1 MFRRTV
7 AAIVLAA
14 AASITVPTAFAAA
27 APLSA
32 TGNSIRIVKIHYRQ
46 TGTNL
51 NTEYIVFKN
60 VTRHTI
66 NIHDWTIVSSPATDN
81 QSYTFRKTY
90 VGAGR
95 SLTLYTG
102 SGTNSRGKRYWRASG
117 PRWNNDG
124 DTAVLHNG
132 SGTVRDRCTY
142 AGGGT
147 TAYC

>member
-1 MFRRTV
+1 VFRRTI
-7 AAIVLAA
+7 AALVLTA
-14 AASITVPTAFAAA
+14 AASITLPSAIPAALGA
-27 APLSA
+27 GGSP
-32 TGNSIRIVKIHYRQ
+32 IRIVKIHYRQ

-66 NIHDWTIVSSPATDN
+66 NIHGWRIVSSPATDN

-90 VGAGR
+90 VTPGR
-95 SLTLYTG
+95 TVTLFTG
-102 SGTNSRGKRYWRASG
+102 SGTSSRGKRYWKANG

-132 SGTVRDRCTY
+132 SGTVKDRCSY